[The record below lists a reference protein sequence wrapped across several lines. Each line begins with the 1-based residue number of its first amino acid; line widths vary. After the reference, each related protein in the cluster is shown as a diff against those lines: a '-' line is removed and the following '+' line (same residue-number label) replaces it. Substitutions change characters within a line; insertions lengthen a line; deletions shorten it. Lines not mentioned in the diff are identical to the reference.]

1 MAPLQ
6 IKIGIAKNGIGL
18 DFNPPETQVN
28 TI

>member
-6 IKIGIAKNGIGL
+6 IKIGIAENGIGL
-18 DFNPPETQVN
+18 DFNLPEILGI